1 MAKNMGLE
9 KALFEYI
16 CDSVENTPFYQLVG
30 IRLSALGVGQAE
42 VQLIAS
48 SQHTN
53 PMGLLHG
60 GVLMTMADAAMGNAI
75 RSMGITGVTADCST
89 AFVAPANLQG
99 ELQARGKVVKAGKR
113 LIYARAEVYS
123 DGKIVADAKGTFA
136 NVGTIYPNEAGGQF
150 E

>member
-30 IRLSALGVGQAE
+30 IRLSALGVGHAE
-42 VQLIAS
+42 VQLTAS
-48 SQHTN
+48 PEHTN
-53 PMGLLHG
+53 PLGLLHG
-60 GVLMTMADAAMGNAI
+60 GVLMSMADAAMGNAI
-75 RSMGITGVTADCST
+75 RSMGIKGVTADCST

-99 ELQARGKVVKAGKR
+99 ELLAQGKVVKAGRR
-113 LIYARAEVYS
+113 LVYARAEVYS
-123 DGKIVADAKGTFA
+123 DGRIVADVKGTFA
-136 NVGTIYPNEAGGQF
+136 NVGTIDPNEIGEQH